1 MPWSLPGLANYS
13 IFAAMA
19 NKLKKTAAKKGK
31 GDPKKTD
38 SKAFK
43 PEKEENINWK
53 GNTAPLHQLA
63 GKSFINDR
71 HR

>member
-19 NKLKKTAAKKGK
+19 NKLKKIAAKKGK

-53 GNTAPLHQLA
+53 GLA
-63 GKSFINDR
+63 RDERTWKITGALF
-71 HR
+71 